1 MMRRKA
7 YDTLLDWKR
16 DDDGRTALLIEGARR
31 VGKSYLVSEFA
42 KNEYRSHIILD
53 FSNPDPK
60 IVKIF
65 ENDIHDIP
73 LFLEKLSRITR
84 TKLYERESLIVFDE
98 IQFYPKA
105 RQAIKFLVADGRYDY
120 IETGSLISIKENV
133 KDILIPSE
141 ERSIRMY
148 PMDFEEFCWAMGDEV
163 TVPNI
168 RTHFEERT
176 PLGNDIH
183 DVTMRAFRTYMLV
196 GGMPQAVEAYARRH
210 DFSDAEA
217 VKRTILEL
225 YRNDVRKRGGR
236 LVALFDDI
244 PSQLNKHDRKF
255 NLSRIEDGAK
265 MSQYEDAIFWLEDS
279 MIANLCYNSSV
290 PDVALRMNLERTT
303 VKCYMGD
310 TGLLIS
316 MAVEDGTVLE
326 DDVYLSLLE
335 DRLHVNEGM
344 FAENMVAQML
354 RAGGHELFFHS
365 FYEREENN
373 NRYEIDFLIRDGK
386 RICPIEVKTSVVS
399 KHASLDRYMRRYSKT
414 LGQAYVLCR
423 KDLRKDGNILYL
435 PIYMAICL

>member
-16 DDDGRTALLIEGARR
+16 DDDGRTALLVEGARR

-42 KNEYRSHIILD
+42 RNEYRSHIILD
-53 FSNPDPK
+53 FSHIDPAV
-60 IVKIF
+60 IRLF

-98 IQFYPKA
+98 VQFYPRA
-105 RQAIKFLVADGRYDY
+105 RQSIKHLVADGRYDY

-168 RTHFEERT
+168 RTHFEDRV
-176 PLGNDIH
+176 PLDKDMH
-183 DVTMRAFRTYMLV
+183 DVTMRSFRTYMLV
-196 GGMPQAVEAYARRH
+196 GGMPQAVEAYARRR

-217 VKRTILEL
+217 VKHTILEL
-225 YRNDVRKRGGR
+225 YRDDVRKRGGR

-255 NLSRIEDGAK
+255 NLSCVEDGAK
-265 MSQYEDAIFWLEDS
+265 MSQYEDATFWLEDS
-279 MIANLCYNSSV
+279 MIVNLCYNSSV
-290 PDVALRMNLERTT
+290 PDVTLRMNLERKTM
-303 VKCYMGD
+303 KCYMGD

-316 MAVEDGTVLE
+316 MAVDDGTVLE
-326 DDVYLSLLE
+326 DDVFLSLLE
-335 DRLHVNEGM
+335 DKLHVSEGM
-344 FAENMVAQML
+344 FAENVVAQML
-354 RAGGHELFFHS
+354 RANGHKLFFHS
-365 FYEREENN
+365 FYERDENN
-373 NRYEIDFLIRDGK
+373 NRYEIDFLIRDRK
-386 RICPIEVKTSVVS
+386 RICPIEVKTSVAS

-414 LGQAYVLCR
+414 LGQAYVLCG
-423 KDLRKDGNILYL
+423 KDLKKDGNILYL